1 MQYSVLTPANEKLET
16 TLRILV
22 MLLIGILPFSIA
34 AANTL
39 SGIILIVLVAKII
52 RTRDLSVIRLP
63 ETRPMIALVLVG
75 ALALIF
81 GIDTREGITAFISP
95 LLKYATIFLAVC
107 DSMKTTRDYTK
118 LVAAILIGGIVSSAY
133 GIYQY
138 FVLSVGRISTFL
150 YNPNLAGSYLATYT
164 LVSLSMLLATKRKA
178 HCVALAV
185 STILGLTATILT
197 MSRGAILGLG
207 CAIITLLFV
216 MAIKSKKSNRVLA
229 GIVVALVLAAIFMPD
244 QVIDRFKSAVN
255 LEDSSN
261 RQRILMAQSGL
272 KMFAERP
279 LLGWGPG
286 SFKILYEKYR
296 PAGAIHFT
304 TPHNIYILT
313 MVELGSLGLASFL
326 WLALALVR
334 LSLQA
339 IDRHPQDSRWVIAV
353 AALLSTIAQAVH
365 GLVDAALIATQLGLI
380 ICAIGGATASLGR
393 YSVNTN
399 AKKEVLQQ
407 ILD

>member
-95 LLKYATIFLAVC
+95 ILKYATIFLAVC

-365 GLVDAALIATQLGLI
+365 GLVDATLIATQLGLI

>member
-244 QVIDRFKSAVN
+244 QVIDRFKSAAN

>member
-207 CAIITLLFV
+207 CAVITLLFV

>member
-16 TLRILV
+16 TLRTLV

-244 QVIDRFKSAVN
+244 QVIDRFKSAAN